1 MILGCFI
8 QGFRILLT
16 YFENSFYTYFITFLE
31 FSKDHKTLFLTPQH
45 PGLFNGI
52 RKDMAHEERE
62 FLIKTTDGKEFK
74 QIRRVPIGSNWP
86 SKKVNDPPKP
96 SLVSVRRK
104 DNQIII

>member
-1 MILGCFI
+1 
-8 QGFRILLT
+8 
-16 YFENSFYTYFITFLE
+16 
-31 FSKDHKTLFLTPQH
+31 
-45 PGLFNGI
+45 
-52 RKDMAHEERE
+52 MAHEERE